1 MPEKTNKVLVGLGVI
16 ILRKDGKVLIGKRK
30 GKFVPEYSIPGGHLE
45 VGETFEEGA
54 SREVKEETG
63 MTIKNPKVV
72 SVSNNL
78 ETYKKTGRH
87 YISVNLLVTEFSGE
101 PKVMEE
107 DKCEGYAWCDPKK
120 VPEPHFEASRRGLE
134 MYFNGKKQVG

>member
-1 MPEKTNKVLVGLGVI
+1 MLENEKKVLVGLGVI
-16 ILRKDGKVLIGKRK
+16 ILRDDGKILIGKRK
-30 GKFVPEYSIPGGHLE
+30 GKFVPEYSIPGGHLDM
-45 VGETFEEGA
+45 GETFEEGA

-63 MTIKNPKVV
+63 MEIKNPKVV

-87 YISVNLLVTEFSGE
+87 YISVNLLATEFKGE
-101 PKVMEE
+101 PKVMEP
-107 DKCEGYAWCDPKK
+107 DKCSGYIWCDPKK

-134 MYFNGKKQVG
+134 MYFKKQIS